1 MQEDIYS
8 NYDDDQSISSTDS
21 GPINCADQALDG
33 NCIHFI
39 LTNARSLAHKITSLI
54 DMVQELDL
62 NFAAITETWF
72 KGGVQLK
79 QELSDIEQVA
89 GIKVLCRNRDGRRKA
104 RGGGVALAFK
114 TSSCHFKER
123 KLRNPSGVEIL
134 SVVGNVGEIKRK
146 VVAIVLYIPPD
157 TAASR
162 MELIRELVGTEI
174 AAVKTAFVDPI
185 ILICGD
191 INGKNIE
198 PAFDVDGDIQA
209 IRTGPTRGE
218 NTLDVVFSN
227 IGEYVK
233 NAGVLP
239 PLETESGTVSDH
251 KCVEISA
258 ALPQG
263 KKFTYIRK
271 TTRRS
276 SEAADTRFAEELR
289 GVNWGAE
296 SGAGPDSLV
305 LEFTEKVGQLTDK
318 HFPLQ
323 TIRRRSNEHPWI
335 TNGIRRRAKRK
346 KRLYRQTGRSEAWK
360 RAEESMLREVASK
373 RQQFVDKILNLP
385 SKNYYAAVKQL
396 AGHDSKKSW
405 SVLDLFPGVKVEAAG
420 RQVLDYLAGVGG
432 DEAPSELPEVPQV
445 EDAGLGRFDATRVEA
460 LLRRHKKTTSTVEG
474 DPMPHLIQKYPA
486 HFAGQVASIF
496 NEVNLTASWPTA
508 WKKEYLTI
516 IPKTPRPGSLAECR
530 NISCTSFLSKVL
542 EGVLLEKLRQELVL
556 DPDQF
561 GGAKGCGAE
570 HMMVELWDR
579 VLRVLDGGDQ
589 AACLLGIDFEKAFN
603 RMDHGHCLRQLK
615 RLGASESSLAL
626 VASFLSGRSMTID
639 INGVSCGERKILRGS
654 PQGSVLGC
662 LLYCVTTQTLTDD
675 ITLDVRTTGPASE
688 APEPRDTA
696 PHRAATGWPALQG
709 TDPVQIRR
717 PRFFPAGSD
726 SDSSEEDVHFWGS
739 GDEDSDNDI
748 AAHRPTEQAKVKYVD
763 DTTVF
768 QAVDMDTAIR
778 HVSAGPTTEVL
789 RPVCLEVG
797 LENLARRAEDIGM
810 RVNVEKTQ
818 LLCISP
824 LNGCNT
830 TASIKPRSSSGWV
843 ESGNRMKLVGFTF
856 GPTPSAAYHVDAI
869 REEYRRKVWMLFHLH
884 ESGIRG
890 QNLFKLYCCYI
901 RSKIEYLSAAYH
913 SMLLVGQA
921 EALERLHRYAV
932 RVCFGFDVDVGAI
945 MQERGIEPLAVRR
958 QRRVDTFISKAANN
972 PRFAHWFPMRNADHR
987 DLRSMRKI

>member
-1 MQEDIYS
+1 
-8 NYDDDQSISSTDS
+8 
-21 GPINCADQALDG
+21 
-33 NCIHFI
+33 
-39 LTNARSLAHKITSLI
+39 
-54 DMVQELDL
+54 
-62 NFAAITETWF
+62 
-72 KGGVQLK
+72 
-79 QELSDIEQVA
+79 
-89 GIKVLCRNRDGRRKA
+89 
-104 RGGGVALAFK
+104 
-114 TSSCHFKER
+114 
-123 KLRNPSGVEIL
+123 
-134 SVVGNVGEIKRK
+134 
-146 VVAIVLYIPPD
+146 
-157 TAASR
+157 
-162 MELIRELVGTEI
+162 
-174 AAVKTAFVDPI
+174 
-185 ILICGD
+185 
-191 INGKNIE
+191 
-198 PAFDVDGDIQA
+198 
-209 IRTGPTRGE
+209 
-218 NTLDVVFSN
+218 
-227 IGEYVK
+227 
-233 NAGVLP
+233 
-239 PLETESGTVSDH
+239 
-251 KCVEISA
+251 
-258 ALPQG
+258 
-263 KKFTYIRK
+263 
-271 TTRRS
+271 
-276 SEAADTRFAEELR
+276 
-289 GVNWGAE
+289 
-296 SGAGPDSLV
+296 
-305 LEFTEKVGQLTDK
+305 
-318 HFPLQ
+318 
-323 TIRRRSNEHPWI
+323 
-335 TNGIRRRAKRK
+335 
-346 KRLYRQTGRSEAWK
+346 
-360 RAEESMLREVASK
+360 MLREVASK

-748 AAHRPTEQAKVKYVD
+748 AAHRPTEQAKVKYE
-763 DTTVF
+763 
-768 QAVDMDTAIR
+768 I
-778 HVSAGPTTEVL
+778 
-789 RPVCLEVG
+789 C
-797 LENLARRAEDIGM
+797 
-810 RVNVEKTQ
+810 
-818 LLCISP
+818 
-824 LNGCNT
+824 
-830 TASIKPRSSSGWV
+830 
-843 ESGNRMKLVGFTF
+843 
-856 GPTPSAAYHVDAI
+856 
-869 REEYRRKVWMLFHLH
+869 
-884 ESGIRG
+884 
-890 QNLFKLYCCYI
+890 
-901 RSKIEYLSAAYH
+901 
-913 SMLLVGQA
+913 
-921 EALERLHRYAV
+921 
-932 RVCFGFDVDVGAI
+932 
-945 MQERGIEPLAVRR
+945 
-958 QRRVDTFISKAANN
+958 
-972 PRFAHWFPMRNADHR
+972 
-987 DLRSMRKI
+987 